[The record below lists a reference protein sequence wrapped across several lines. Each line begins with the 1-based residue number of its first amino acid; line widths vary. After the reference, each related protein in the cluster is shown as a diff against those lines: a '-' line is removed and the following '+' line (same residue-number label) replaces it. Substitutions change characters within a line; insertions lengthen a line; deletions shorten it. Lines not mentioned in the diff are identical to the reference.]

1 MGAIVGTQKA
11 RGAEILLEILRS
23 EGTQFIFGNPGT
35 TELPLIDALV
45 VNPDFR
51 YVWDFKKRPQW
62 AWLIVMLKH
71 RGTLLS

>member
-45 VNPDFR
+45 VNPDFAMFG
-51 YVWDFKKRPQW
+51 DFKKRPPW
-62 AWLIVMLKH
+62 AWLMVMLRH
-71 RGTLLS
+71 RGNLLS